1 MRLTTWWGWEMQIS
15 GSGVSRKKHHVEK
28 NRILTRSNLRKL
40 SVIFVATLA
49 LGACA
54 GSSTSS
60 TTPFQGLDGCQVGA
74 GSAMA
79 FLQRTLDALGDAE
92 IEEASDMVPT
102 FDHDVETMAL
112 RAREVH
118 CTEEGFNQAIVER
131 VGELK
136 GDGPAAQMLI
146 ATVET
151 RGLGSLD
158 AENGGLITLSG
169 E

>member
-1 MRLTTWWGWEMQIS
+1 LSAIVVMTLT
-15 GSGVSRKKHHVEK
+15 
-28 NRILTRSNLRKL
+28 
-40 SVIFVATLA
+40 

-74 GSAMA
+74 GSAIA
-79 FLQRTLDALGDAE
+79 FLQRALDSLGDAE
-92 IEEASDMVPT
+92 IGEAPNMVPS
-102 FDHDVETMAL
+102 FDHDVKTMAY

-118 CTEEGFNQAIVER
+118 CTEEGFNQAIVDR
-131 VGELK
+131 AGELV
-136 GDGPAAQMLI
+136 GDGDAAQMLI

-158 AENGGLITLSG
+158 TENGGLITLTG

>member
-1 MRLTTWWGWEMQIS
+1 MLSASVLVTLTMS
-15 GSGVSRKKHHVEK
+15 
-28 NRILTRSNLRKL
+28 
-40 SVIFVATLA
+40 
-49 LGACA
+49 ACA
-54 GSSTSS
+54 GPTTSG
-60 TTPFQGLDGCQVGA
+60 TTPFQGLDGCKAGA

-79 FLQRTLDALGDAE
+79 FLQRTLDALGDVGVDE
-92 IEEASDMVPT
+92 GPDKVPS
-102 FDHDVETMAL
+102 FDHDVETMMY

-131 VGELK
+131 VGELV
-136 GDGPAAQMLI
+136 GDGAAAQMLI
-146 ATVET
+146 ATVEA

>member
-1 MRLTTWWGWEMQIS
+1 MWLVI
-15 GSGVSRKKHHVEK
+15 VLA
-28 NRILTRSNLRKL
+28 ILT
-40 SVIFVATLA
+40 

-54 GSSTSS
+54 GSSTST
-60 TTPFQGLDGCQVGA
+60 TTPFQGLDGCKAGA
-74 GSAMA
+74 GSAIA
-79 FLQRTLDALGDAE
+79 FLQRTLQAIGDAD
-92 IEEASDMVPT
+92 IEEAPQLVPS
-102 FDHDVETMAL
+102 FDHDVETMAY

-158 AENGGLITLSG
+158 AENGGLITLPG